1 MNEIYDSYLKTIM
14 ESEFS
19 DAETV
24 DGKKK
29 LTAEQKKKIL
39 KGIAA
44 CVATIAAITALIV
57 IYKKIKA
64 NAPDKEAAKAAEEK
78 INEYTD
84 AKKDYFRLKELLQKA
99 MREGSK
105 QGLDKDDLAT
115 ALKISNSMEAAEKRY
130 KESLGKVEAKEAGGI
145 WGKKMSR
152 AKKLHGLDALR
163 DAAKPM
169 NKQKFGDK
177 TYTPVFSNDE
187 RSEIEKLTN
196 KYESASDDT
205 YDRLV
210 DTICEKYNNN
220 EIDANTCV
228 ALLERANERYA
239 TYEEQDDYV
248 AHESTYDDAV
258 EAITEKYMNG
268 EIDENTSVALLERAA
283 DLYSL

>member
-1 MNEIYDSYLKTIM
+1 MNEIYDSYLNMIM
-14 ESEFS
+14 ESEDS
-19 DAETV
+19 DVETV

-64 NAPDKEAAKAAEEK
+64 NAPDREAAKAAEEK

-115 ALKISNSMEAAEKRY
+115 ALKISNSMESAEKRY

-152 AKKLHGLDALR
+152 AKKLHGLDALK
-163 DAAKPM
+163 DAAKPL

-177 TYTPVFSNDE
+177 TYTPIFSNDE
-187 RSEIEKLTN
+187 KNEIEKLTG
-196 KYESASDDT
+196 KYESTSSDT

-210 DTICEKYNNN
+210 DTICEKYNND

-228 ALLERANERYA
+228 ALLERASERYA
-239 TYEEQDDYV
+239 TYEEQDDCDV
-248 AHESTYDDAV
+248 HETTYEDAV
-258 EAITEKYMNG
+258 EAITERYMNG
-268 EIDENTSVALLERAA
+268 EIDEDDSVALLERAA
-283 DLYSL
+283 DLYA